1 MTDIAEILDPAALE
15 VQIAGG
21 LITRRRLAG
30 TSIVVY
36 NYTARAASKNL
47 WTVETVHCRGLVVDE
62 ASGVVLARP
71 FAKFFDLDHTSVP
84 TGGPIVASEKVD
96 GSLGVLYRRSDGWA
110 ITTRGDPNSWQAA
123 AATELWRNRHGS
135 VTPPD
140 GVTWLFEIVLPE
152 NRVVVDYGERRELIG
167 LAAIDIATGRD
178 IGLPQGFDGPMAE
191 RVDCSD
197 GHLAEILGEMERQ
210 GNREGLVLLWPDDNV
225 RAKVKLAAYTRL
237 HRLLFA
243 TSTKTVWEALVAGD
257 DPLAGYDNTPDELR
271 AFVAERAQRMRRRH
285 EQLVAEAEAFVDR
298 LGPQVRA
305 DRRLAAQEIKKAAQ
319 PGLCFLALDGHTQG
333 LRDAAWKLVRPARAE
348 MFATED
354 ETND

>member
-84 TGGPIVASEKVD
+84 AGGPIVASERVD
-96 GSLGVLYRRSDGWA
+96 GSLGILYRRSDGWA

-123 AATELWRNRHGS
+123 APTELWRNRHGS

-197 GHLAEILGEMERQ
+197 GHLAEILGEIERQ
-210 GNREGLVLLWPDDNV
+210 GNR
-225 RAKVKLAAYTRL
+225 
-237 HRLLFA
+237 
-243 TSTKTVWEALVAGD
+243 
-257 DPLAGYDNTPDELR
+257 LR
-271 AFVAERAQRMRRRH
+271 AFVAGHAQQMRRRH

-298 LGPQVRA
+298 LSPQVRA
-305 DRRLAAQEIKKAAQ
+305 DRRPAAEEIKQAAQ
-319 PGLCFLALDGHTQG
+319 PGLCFLALDGDTQG
-333 LRDAAWKLVRPARAE
+333 FRDAAWKPVRPARAE
-348 MFATED
+348 MFARQD
-354 ETND
+354 EANV